1 MSDLEAMPQLKGDR
15 SLREE
20 SKRTQRI
27 FGLPLT
33 EMGNLWARRGLCV
46 GGVGRSSA
54 QDEMSVTCQAGRLRG
69 SGFSAYI
76 ALRVSREVS
85 FKDE

>member
-1 MSDLEAMPQLKGDR
+1 M
-15 SLREE
+15 
-20 SKRTQRI
+20 
-27 FGLPLT
+27 
-33 EMGNLWARRGLCV
+33 

-54 QDEMSVTCQAGRLRG
+54 QDEMSVTCQAGHLRG